1 MKGQDVAAR
10 PRDRWRGYRFP
21 LALAGVFAVV
31 LYSEIRTYGLP
42 VPGDAAGTEP
52 SIATSVVP
60 ESVKLAAPA
69 FVARLPPELDAAPGG
84 AAPAADGE
92 FRDAP
97 AVVEPESA
105 TPDVPLL
112 SAAAMPVM
120 PDVPPLPPAPVA
132 TPGPREGILLAALA
146 PGMLPVPDA
155 APLPVPKRPMPPW
168 RANAVPFEPRRGQK
182 LVAVIIDD
190 AGLDRPRTAR
200 ALRLPGPLTISFL
213 PYAGELQRQAAEAR
227 RRGHELMLHAPMEP
241 LSPFEHPGPDALTTR
256 LSRNELL
263 RRLEVN
269 LARFDGYVGVNNHM
283 GSRMTQSRDAM
294 EPLLEVL
301 RDRGLLFVDSRTI
314 GNTIAGPLADQLG
327 IPGTARDVFIDHD
340 GSGDAVRARL
350 ADIERIAERTG
361 KAVAIG
367 HPHDA
372 TLESLEQWLPTLAAR
387 GFTLA
392 PISAIALM
400 RQESGRLQVAR

>member
-1 MKGQDVAAR
+1 LKGQDVAAR

-21 LALAGVFAVV
+21 LALAGVFAAV
-31 LYSEIRTYGLP
+31 LYGEIRTYGLP
-42 VPGDAAGTEP
+42 VPGDAVRPA
-52 SIATSVVP
+52 
-60 ESVKLAAPA
+60 AAPA
-69 FVARLPPELDAAPGG
+69 EPETAKPVAPAFLARLPPELEAVPGG
-84 AAPAADGE
+84 VAPAAAGE

-97 AVVEPESA
+97 AVVEPGPVA
-105 TPDVPLL
+105 TDVPMP
-112 SAAAMPVM
+112 SAAAMPAM
-120 PDVPPLPPAPVA
+120 PDVPPLPPAQVG
-132 TPGPREGILLAALA
+132 TPAPRESILLAALT
-146 PGMLPVPDA
+146 PGMLPAPDTA
-155 APLPVPKRPMPPW
+155 TLPAPGRPTPGLPLW
-168 RANAVPFEPRRGQK
+168 RANAVPFEHRPGQK

-190 AGLDRPRTAR
+190 AGLDRARTAR

-213 PYAGELQRQAAEAR
+213 PYAGELPRQAAEAR

-241 LSPFEHPGPDALTTR
+241 LSPFEHAGPDALTTQ
-256 LSRNELL
+256 LPRNELL

-283 GSRMTQSRDAM
+283 GSRMTQSREAM
-294 EPLLEVL
+294 EPLLQAL

-314 GNTIAGPLADQLG
+314 GNTIAGPLADRLG
-327 IPGTARDVFIDHD
+327 MPGAARDVFIDHD
-340 GSGDAVRARL
+340 GSIEAVRARL

-367 HPHDA
+367 HPHDV

-400 RQESGRLQVAR
+400 RQESGRLQAAR